1 MKRSRWLGL
10 GFLGVLAALAVAGSW
25 MLTEEMA
32 PRHVGLPIGTPAP
45 DFALVDQRGNTTNLA
60 SLLARGK
67 LAVVFYRSAD
77 W

>member
-10 GFLGVLAALAVAGSW
+10 GVLGILTALAIAGGWVLAKETV
-25 MLTEEMA
+25 
-32 PRHVGLPIGTPAP
+32 PRLVGLPIGTPAP
-45 DFALVDQRGNTTNLA
+45 DFALVDQRGSTTNLS